1 MTKKHNK
8 TLSLSTD
15 DGNDDYDEDVE
26 GDDNAENDIAVCVT
40 IVSEVWAASCHHSVT
55 NKQYALGQQ

>member
-1 MTKKHNK
+1 MTQKHNK

-15 DGNDDYDEDVE
+15 DGYDEDVE
-26 GDDNAENDIAVCVT
+26 GDDNAGNDIVCVT